1 MTDSARKFDLNDY
14 IPCQLAT
21 LTHSIMRSVASVFEE
36 RFGIS
41 MPEWK
46 VMVIIADKP
55 GLSAVAVARLAQ
67 MDTVAV
73 SRAVTKLTDRGLIAR
88 ELDSEDR
95 RRSILNLSATGCDL
109 HAEIAPLAA
118 ELEASLLEDF
128 SPEEKQVFEKAIKA
142 LYAKSKVFTDAFTA
156 PQRRSL
162 AQQGQLAAGQ
172 ATADKFR
179 PQRPAPLVSH
189 RLNGLRT
196 AVQ

>member
-1 MTDSARKFDLNDY
+1 MSDAIKKFQLNGY

-46 VMVIIADKP
+46 VLAIIAEKP

-73 SRAVTKLTDRGLIAR
+73 SRAVTKLMDRDLIAR

-95 RRSILNLSATGCDL
+95 RRSILNLSAAGCDL
-109 HAEIAPLAA
+109 YEEIAPLATD
-118 ELEASLLEDF
+118 LEASLLEDF
-128 SPEEKQVFEKAIKA
+128 SDEERQVLDKAIKA
-142 LYAKSKVFTDAFTA
+142 LYSRSKVFTDAFTA
-156 PQRRSL
+156 PPRRT
-162 AQQGQLAAGQ
+162 AGHAHAAIGQSAA
-172 ATADKFR
+172 DRYR
-179 PQRPAPLVSH
+179 PRQPAPLISH
-189 RLNGLRT
+189 RLNDTTTT
-196 AVQ
+196 AQ